1 MSENNRRKQN
11 MKARRRRRKRDL
23 DNNSKPAVV
32 AVVICAIAVLL
43 IGRLFSLQV
52 IHGRE
57 YLTEFQDS
65 IQRKITEPG
74 IRGNIYDRDGNLLA
88 HNEEIRNIVLRDET
102 SKDQN
107 SNEVLNNTIRNVII
121 TVEKHGGSMTSD
133 FGVSVGSGGAFEF
146 TGEGVAR
153 TRFLADVYGY
163 ADPANMTAEEAG
175 KSAEDV
181 VNDLAAAY
189 GIDTSHE
196 DYSSSVAGRKRLLET
211 VICRYQLHLNNY
223 QKYVG
228 STIASDVD
236 EKTVEE
242 ISRIQKEDPDAMSGV
257 TIETDYKRVYDYPE
271 YFAGILGYTGEISSD
286 ELTAKQEEDPN
297 TDYRSG
303 DIIGK
308 LGIES
313 SMEQYLH
320 GASGYT
326 QIYVDN
332 MGRPLEDTATDRKEA
347 TTGQDVYLT
356 IDKDLQIAAYKII
369 EKDLSLIILDRMT
382 DDKGEFTITEET
394 SSSEIIIPSS
404 EVYAACL
411 NNILDVTRFD
421 DADATETE
429 QKVNSLFEHYLSS
442 VVTGLQNELSFSRT
456 PYADLSSE
464 YRTYETWLVSRM
476 YTTGIL
482 TILEDDLSDPVYK
495 AWTEDETIS
504 LDTFLT
510 HAVSMGWISTEALDT
525 DADTDSSIYAAL
537 KAWML
542 EQARTSSQFAR
553 RVYKYMCINEAISG
567 EDVCQLLLDQGIVE
581 VSEDEQD
588 SLRSGS
594 ESPYEFMRR
603 RISRLEITPAM
614 LSLDPYCGSCV
625 ITDVNTG
632 DVLAMVS
639 YPGYDNNKLS
649 NGADADYYAR
659 LQNDAS
665 NPMLNYATQQRTAPG
680 STYKMISA
688 TASLLEGVVTT
699 GESYRC
705 SGTFDKIDP
714 PANCWSSS
722 GHGSLRI
729 SGAITHSCNVFFYE
743 MGWRLGHMNSSG
755 VYDPSVKY
763 SSDTGIAKLQQYA
776 SLYGLDEKSGVEI
789 DESSPHMATGDSV
802 RAAIG
807 QADNSY
813 TTAQL
818 SRYVSTVANSGTCN
832 ELTLVDHIEGSG
844 GTQELDKDSVPDRID
859 MDQEYWDAIHSG
871 MRGVVQSYSFF
882 GRVGASVAG
891 KTGTAQQAKNRP
903 DHALF
908 VGYAPYDEPEIS
920 IVTRIPFGY
929 TSSYAVQVSAHI
941 LGRYDFENGGSVDSD
956 LQDTLDNLSISSNI
970 STGD

>member
-1 MSENNRRKQN
+1 

-121 TVEKHGGSMTSD
+121 TVEKHGGS
-133 FGVSVGSGGAFEF
+133 
-146 TGEGVAR
+146 
-153 TRFLADVYGY
+153 Y

-553 RVYKYMCINEAISG
+553 KVYKYMCINEAISG

-680 STYKMISA
+680 STFKMISA

>member
-1 MSENNRRKQN
+1 

-121 TVEKHGGSMTSD
+121 TVEKHGGS
-133 FGVSVGSGGAFEF
+133 
-146 TGEGVAR
+146 
-153 TRFLADVYGY
+153 

-553 RVYKYMCINEAISG
+553 KVYKYMCINEAISG

-680 STYKMISA
+680 STFKMISA

>member
-1 MSENNRRKQN
+1 MSENNRKEQN
-11 MKARRRRRKRDL
+11 LKARRRRKKRDR
-23 DNNSKPAVV
+23 DNNSKPAV
-32 AVVICAIAVLL
+32 AAAVICAIAVLL

-74 IRGNIYDRDGNLLA
+74 IRGNIYDRSGNLLA

-133 FGVSVGSGGAFEF
+133 FGVSVGSSGEFEF
-146 TGEGVAR
+146 TGEGAAR

-181 VNDLAAAY
+181 VNDLVAAY
-189 GIDTSHE
+189 GIDVSNE

-236 EKTVEE
+236 DKTVEE
-242 ISRIQKEDPDAMSGV
+242 INRIQEEDPDAMSGI

-286 ELTAKQEEDPN
+286 ELAARQEEDAN

-332 MGRPLEDTATDRKEA
+332 MGRPLDDMAVDRKEA

-382 DDKGEFTITEET
+382 EDKGEFTITEET

-411 NNILDVTRFD
+411 NNVLDVTHFD

-429 QKVNSLFEHYLSS
+429 QRVNALFEHYLSS

-482 TILEDDLSDPVYK
+482 TILEEDLSDPVYK

-525 DADTDSSIYAAL
+525 DADTDSSIYTAL
-537 KAWML
+537 KAWMI

-581 VSEDEQD
+581 VSEDEQE
-588 SLRSGS
+588 SLQSGS

-603 RISRLEITPAM
+603 RIARLEITPAM
-614 LSLDPYCGSCV
+614 LALDPCCGSCV

-632 DVLAMVS
+632 DVLALVS

-649 NGADADYYAR
+649 NGADADYYAK

-680 STYKMISA
+680 STFKMVSA

-699 GESYRC
+699 GETYRC
-705 SGTFDKIDP
+705 NVIFDKIDP
-714 PANCWSSS
+714 PASCWSSS
-722 GHGSLRI
+722 GHGSLRL

-743 MGWRLGHMNSSG
+743 MGWRLGHMNSAG
-755 VYDPSVKY
+755 VYDPSVRY
-763 SSDTGIAKLQQYA
+763 SSDTGVAKLQQYA

-789 DESSPHMATGDSV
+789 DETAPHIATGDSV

-807 QADNSY
+807 QADNAY

-818 SRYVSTVANSGTCN
+818 SRYVSTVANSGICN
-832 ELTLVDHIEGSG
+832 ELTLVDHIEGSE
-844 GTQELDKDSVPDRID
+844 GTQKLEKDSVPDRID
-859 MDQEYWDAIHSG
+859 MQQEYWDAIHSG

-908 VGYAPYDEPEIS
+908 VGYAPYDDPEIS

-956 LQDTLDNLSISSNI
+956 LQDTLDNLSISSNV

>member
-1 MSENNRRKQN
+1 

-553 RVYKYMCINEAISG
+553 KVYKYMCINEAISG

-680 STYKMISA
+680 STFKMISA

-891 KTGTAQQAKNRP
+891 KTGTAQNPHGK
-903 DHALF
+903 DHAIF
-908 VGYAPYDEPEIS
+908 IGFAPVEDPQIAVAVVVENAG
-920 IVTRIPFGY
+920 FGATWACPVASMMMEQY
-929 TSSYAVQVSAHI
+929 LTGQVQ
-941 LGRYDFENGGSVDSD
+941 RKD
-956 LQDTLDNLSISSNI
+956 LRKKISSAVLNE
-970 STGD
+970 SVKKW